1 MPELP
6 EVETVR
12 AGLEAVL
19 CGHRF
24 VRVDQRRSD
33 LRFPLPERFAE
44 RITGRMVVRLDR
56 RAKYILVHL
65 DRGEVLA
72 VHLGMTGRFSVE
84 LAPHSRP
91 PAQAPLRPHQARRRD
106 DGGQGRLT
114 APPGRRAA
122 ARANHLPTGHEA
134 LRERGQL
141 GEFTHAHGEDAKHD
155 HLVFTMS
162 HGAVITYN
170 DARRFGYMTLVPES
184 GLHDHAYFSGLGVE
198 PLSAALTAHYL
209 AGRAAGKKVDL
220 KALLMDQRIIA
231 GLGNIYVCEALFRA
245 GLAPYKGAARLG
257 RTGKPTPAAVR
268 LVAAIKAVLADA
280 IAAGG
285 STLRDYKQADGALG
299 RFQHHFA
306 VYGRDGEPCPRPG
319 CRGRVRRK
327 TQGGRSTFYCS
338 ACQR

>member
-19 CGHRF
+19 SGHRI
-24 VRVDQRRSD
+24 VRVDQHRGD

-44 RITGRMVVRLDR
+44 RLTGRTVLRLDR

-65 DRGEVLA
+65 DQAEILA

-84 LAPHSRP
+84 LPPCQRP
-91 PAQAPLRPHQARRRD
+91 TQVPSRPHQARR
-106 DGGQGRLT
+106 GNGRGESQQPEC
-114 APPGRRAA
+114 A
-122 ARANHLPTGHEA
+122 
-134 LRERGQL
+134 QL
-141 GEFTHAHGEDAKHD
+141 GEFTHVHGHDTKHD

-162 HGAVITYN
+162 HGAVVTYN
-170 DARRFGYMTLVPES
+170 DARRFGYMTLVPEH
-184 GLHDHAYFSGLGVE
+184 GLNDHVYFSGLGVE
-198 PLSAALTAHYL
+198 PLGEALTPHYL
-209 AGRAAGKKVDL
+209 AGRAAAKKVDA
-220 KALLMDQRIIA
+220 KALLMDQRIVA

-245 GLAPYKGAARLG
+245 GLDPFKGAARLA
-257 RTGKPTPAAVR
+257 TSQGKPAPAAVR

-280 IAAGG
+280 VKAGG
-285 STLRDYKQADGALG
+285 STLRDYKQADGSLG

-306 VYGRDGEPCPRPG
+306 VYGREGQPCLRPG

-327 TQGGRSTFYCS
+327 TQGGRSTFYCP